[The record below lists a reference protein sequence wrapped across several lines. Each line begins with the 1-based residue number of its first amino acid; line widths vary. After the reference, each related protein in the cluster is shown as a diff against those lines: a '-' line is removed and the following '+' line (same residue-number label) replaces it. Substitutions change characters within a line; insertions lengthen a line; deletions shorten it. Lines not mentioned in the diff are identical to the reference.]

1 MLDGFFSIHKVFGV
15 IHSAI
20 KINKMSFIYRN
31 IWGIISGYPG
41 VALKYDSLKNGWN
54 YVVVPFL
61 SSSKRKISYEF
72 WKGYYSITIDIWIYG
87 SLILH
92 PLSKIE
98 VVSSVLEPMISPT
111 LG

>member
-41 VALKYDSLKNGWN
+41 VALKYDSLKKW
-54 YVVVPFL
+54 VKLCSCPFPKL
-61 SSSKRKISYEF
+61 FKK
-72 WKGYYSITIDIWIYG
+72 KN
-87 SLILH
+87 LL
-92 PLSKIE
+92 
-98 VVSSVLEPMISPT
+98 
-111 LG
+111 